1 MLLRMNKC
9 EHLSLQKLYNSNK
22 KMKKALQDFYFI
34 TINPEPNTDFQEF
47 KSTVLGVWNWC
58 WIEKLY
64 VVFEQR
70 GATDEER
77 GYLPH
82 AHLLIERCN
91 NEWGKIN
98 SQFRDKFKKFCGAP
112 YENTIN
118 VQSKKHE
125 WLGDK
130 LEYILGKKTDSNKPE
145 KQHQDKIWR
154 EETGIKEFYKFELST
169 DKKSSNTGGTRN
181 GSGVKKGTK
190 RGKYKKKL
198 NQDRDWET

>member
-1 MLLRMNKC
+1 MDKKITQMTNEEFEEYQIQKSKLDNMLEISELSAMKEAYEKIYRQEAEKKCRMLLRMNKC

-130 LEYILGKKTDSNKPE
+130 LEYILGKKNVVCYS
-145 KQHQDKIWR
+145 
-154 EETGIKEFYKFELST
+154 
-169 DKKSSNTGGTRN
+169 
-181 GSGVKKGTK
+181 V
-190 RGKYKKKL
+190 
-198 NQDRDWET
+198 